1 MTARI
6 FRGGVCEIM
15 LTHIAEIIETKGKR
29 ALVALE
35 ENSFRPSGGGQP
47 GDSGIL
53 RGDGFEAE
61 VEDCRYQDGRPL
73 LYLRIKRGKPETGMT
88 VDAKVDLQRKHVL
101 SRMHTGEHI
110 LSRILEDFNPGLKV
124 TKVAIGE
131 EESTISLSYEGKI
144 DWDVLFKAEEK
155 ALDIIRADM
164 PVNISFVER
173 QKAQTIENLKINWDR
188 VEDPEIRVVSIPDF
202 DVIACSGTHT
212 DSTGDVG
219 GILVTG
225 FKGSPPEWSASF
237 TVHRE
242 RYLSEYSYVMRPL
255 LRSIGCPL
263 KKLSHVYESLQQER
277 KQLLKALDKA
287 RNMLDL
293 PWNYQDLGSCKLQY
307 LFLEGLPMDM
317 ILPSVKEALD
327 EDTIVLALAGKEP
340 GKASF
345 VLARGA
351 TACAFDLRHFIRDN
365 PELGARG
372 GGSPEWVQGET
383 SETSMDKWLAALS
396 MLTNSNQ

>member
-1 MTARI
+1 MTMSTR
-6 FRGGVCEIM
+6 
-15 LTHIAEIIETKGKR
+15 IAEIVENKGKR

-53 RGDGFEAE
+53 RGEGFEAV

-73 LYLRIKRGKPETGMT
+73 LYLRVKRGKPETGMT
-88 VDAKVDLQRKHVL
+88 VDASVDLGRKHLL

-110 LSRILEDFNPGLKV
+110 LSRILEDSNPGLEV

-131 EESTISLSYEGKI
+131 EESTIFLSYEGKI

-155 ALDIIRADM
+155 ALEIIRADL
-164 PVNISFVER
+164 PVNVNIVER
-173 QKAQTIENLKINWDR
+173 QKAQTIENLKINWNR
-188 VEDPEIRVVSIPDF
+188 VVDPEIRVVSIPDF
-202 DVIACSGTHT
+202 DIIACSGTHT

-225 FKGSPPEWSASF
+225 FKGASTEWSVSF

-242 RYLSEYSYVMRPL
+242 QYLSEYSYVMRPL
-255 LRSIGCPL
+255 LRSVGCSL
-263 KKLSHVYESLQQER
+263 KKLPNVYESLQQER

-293 PWNYQDLGSCKLQY
+293 PWNFQDLGPCKLQY

-317 ILPSVKEALD
+317 ILPSVKETLD
-327 EDTIVLALAGKEP
+327 ENTIVLALAGKEP

-345 VLARGA
+345 VLARG

-365 PELGARG
+365 PELRARG
-372 GGSPEWVQGET
+372 GGTREWVQGET
-383 SETSMDKWLAALS
+383 SEMSTGKWLEALKV
-396 MLTNSNQ
+396 LTNSNQ